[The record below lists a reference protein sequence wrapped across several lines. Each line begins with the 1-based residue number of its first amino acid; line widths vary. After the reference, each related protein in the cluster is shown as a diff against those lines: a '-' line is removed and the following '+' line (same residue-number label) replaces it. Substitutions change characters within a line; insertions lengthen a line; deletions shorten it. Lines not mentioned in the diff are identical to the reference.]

1 MSYAQPALGSR
12 SYIAVSL
19 VVLVHA
25 VMLYVLRNGLE
36 HSSLELPTGPVLAEV
51 IDEPQIK
58 PAEPPPPPP
67 TFQPVRLDP
76 VPEPDIAIDL
86 PPDSGQAITLPIA
99 PEVAAQPARSAAPEI
114 IPPRIDQSRS
124 EMMPMYPPTSKRL
137 GEQGRVLLMVHV
149 LADGKPAE
157 VRLERSSGFD
167 RLDQAA
173 VAHVLRAWHFIPAR
187 SAARAIDYW
196 GEFAVTFRI
205 TQ

>member
-1 MSYAQPALGSR
+1 
-12 SYIAVSL
+12 
-19 VVLVHA
+19 
-25 VMLYVLRNGLE
+25 MLYVLRNGLQ
-36 HSSLELPTGPVLAEV
+36 HSSFELPTGPVLAEL

-58 PAEPPPPPP
+58 PVEPPPPPP
-67 TFQPVRLDP
+67 MFQPVRLDP
-76 VPEPDIAIDL
+76 VPEPEIAIDL
-86 PPDSGQAITLPIA
+86 PPDSGQAITLPAA
-99 PEVAAQPARSAAPEI
+99 PEVAASPARSGLPEI
-114 IPPRIDQSRS
+114 IPPRIDQNRS

-157 VRLERSSGFD
+157 VQLERSSGFD

-173 VAHVLRAWHFIPAR
+173 VAHVLRAWHFVPAR
-187 SAARAIDYW
+187 SGSRAIDFW